1 MLSFEE
7 ARKRV
12 VELKDALNYHS
23 YRYYV
28 LDDPII
34 SDSEY
39 DLLSRELADLE
50 RHYPEL
56 LSEDSPTGRVG
67 LKPAGSLK
75 EAVHD
80 YRLYS
85 LDNTYSEE
93 EVTLFD
99 KGIKEALGCSE
110 ARYICDLKID
120 GLSVTLKYQDGLL
133 ALGAT
138 RGDGFVGEDVT
149 NNIRA
154 IRSIPLKLRRDI
166 SIEVR
171 GEIYLPKDVFQELNR
186 ERAKRELQPFANP
199 RNAAAGTLRQLD
211 PAEVSRRRLSVFFY
225 EVVEPLKYGIKTHEE
240 LLNFLPELGLRVEP
254 NYRVA
259 DKVEEVLEYWKE
271 WSAKRDALNYAI
283 DGVVVKVDDFGQ
295 RQELGYTSRAP
306 RWAIAFKFPAEQI
319 STKLIGVTLQVGR
332 LGNITPVAEL
342 QPVRLAGTTVKR
354 ASMHNFDFISDRDI
368 RLNDIVIVEKAGEI
382 IPQIVRS
389 IPDRRTGEEREI
401 VAPVR
406 CPVCGGDVGREKEE
420 EVALKCLNPYCS
432 AKVSRRIV
440 FFASRNAMD
449 IEGLGEKLI
458 NRLVESDLIRR
469 PSDIYS
475 LDKERLLGLG
485 EGIGEKL
492 ADNIMDA
499 INDSRKRPL
508 HKLIAGLGIPGVG
521 AKLARDLANYFGSLS
536 ALSKA
541 EADELMKVTGIG
553 EELATKII
561 EFFSVAENVEETA
574 ILDELIEFEQEHSEA
589 EKPLRGMKIVVTGT
603 LRNYTRKEI
612 QERISSLG
620 GEVSSSVSKST
631 SFVLAGESPGSK
643 ESKARSLGVRVLS
656 EEEFEE
662 MLKN

>member
-432 AKVSRRIV
+432 AKVSRRI
-440 FFASRNAMD
+440 
-449 IEGLGEKLI
+449 E
-458 NRLVESDLIRR
+458 
-469 PSDIYS
+469 
-475 LDKERLLGLG
+475 
-485 EGIGEKL
+485 IGR
-492 ADNIMDA
+492 A
-499 INDSRKRPL
+499 
-508 HKLIAGLGIPGVG
+508 HV
-521 AKLARDLANYFGSLS
+521 
-536 ALSKA
+536 
-541 EADELMKVTGIG
+541 
-553 EELATKII
+553 
-561 EFFSVAENVEETA
+561 
-574 ILDELIEFEQEHSEA
+574 
-589 EKPLRGMKIVVTGT
+589 
-603 LRNYTRKEI
+603 
-612 QERISSLG
+612 
-620 GEVSSSVSKST
+620 
-631 SFVLAGESPGSK
+631 
-643 ESKARSLGVRVLS
+643 
-656 EEEFEE
+656 
-662 MLKN
+662 